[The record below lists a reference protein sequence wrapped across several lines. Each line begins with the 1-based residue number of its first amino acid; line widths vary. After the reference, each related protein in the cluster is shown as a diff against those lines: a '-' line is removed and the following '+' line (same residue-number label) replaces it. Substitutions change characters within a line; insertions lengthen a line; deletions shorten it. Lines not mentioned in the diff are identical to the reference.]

1 MSADTPVNR
10 VSFQLP
16 LFSVTPAAPCA
27 RICPPFREGLLSKV
41 ALPSTTSV
49 SAEAVELMAAETVI
63 VPACT
68 APVPASNVSV
78 AARVPA

>member
-1 MSADTPVNR
+1 MNK
-10 VSFQLP
+10 VSFQLAV
-16 LFSVTPAAPCA
+16 FSVTPAAPCA
-27 RICPPFREGLLSKV
+27 RIWPPFKEGLSLKV